1 MVDPYLIMNAT
12 HLQMISEDLDGHYA
26 LANDIEAAETVAWRS
41 GKGFR
46 PIGSSTDPFEG
57 SLDGRN
63 HTVYGLYINDS
74 SILNMGMFAYVDDS
88 GRVSNLRMEGS
99 YVEGENTAGGLA
111 GTNRGTL
118 LNVHFKGEVK
128 GRTRCGGL
136 VGFNTGSVKG
146 CSAMGT
152 VDGSGG
158 SSIGGLIGE
167 GSGGIIEGSYSRSD
181 VRSGGDF
188 VGGLIGKLT
197 SGQVTLCSSSGKA
210 EGGTFTGGL
219 IGYSYSSQVRKSYST
234 SEVYSTKTDIGGLIG
249 FSSSSVFDCYAS
261 GNVTGHGLVGGL
273 VGTSST
279 VTRCYS
285 VGKVTGGSHTGGLI
299 GSGGG
304 APYSFFDNETSG
316 WTTSASGTGRSTAQ
330 MKTSATFASS
340 TWDMVDTWNIIEGE
354 SYPFLREME
363 HEPMFTIERIPP
375 AVEDEPYSFDLFP
388 HVRIFDTPGMIDTL
402 TMSMDPGTD
411 WISISSSGL
420 FTGIPENEHVGS
432 FLLNISAQDSAG
444 RTTRKTFELEV
455 KNVNDPPVITTVPVT
470 SVLQDEE
477 YSLHL
482 EAYDIDPTDDV
493 LTFSLST
500 DAAWLSLDQDYVN
513 GTPTNEDVGVYWVNI
528 TVEDGNEGYDH
539 LNFTL
544 EAVNVNDPPVIIT
557 VPVTSVLQDELYSLR
572 LEAYDIDPTD
582 DVLTFS
588 LSTDAAWLSLD
599 QDYVNGTPTNEDV
612 GVYWVNITVEDGNEG
627 YDHLNFTLEAVNVN
641 DPPVIITVP
650 VTSVLQDELYS
661 LRLEAYDID
670 PVETAFT
677 WELVTD
683 AEWLSLEED
692 LVSGVPTNDDVG
704 RYDLR
709 ITVSDG
715 EGGFDLIEFR
725 LDVIDVNDP
734 PYWVTVPAN
743 STVREGQDYMA
754 ECLALDV
761 DPGDVITY
769 SISSTPS
776 SGITVMSVS
785 GIIRYQDPVPGTY
798 LVNLTAS
805 DGENVIW
812 HLFTLEVEAEET
824 EDIEGQDTEGWDK
837 GILLIACSSLTIS
850 VLLIAVLGLLLFL
863 ILKRRR
869 KGSEDEE

>member
-1 MVDPYLIMNAT
+1 MEDPYLIMNAT

-57 SLDGRN
+57 SLNGRN

-74 SILNMGMFAYVDDS
+74 SIVNVGMFAYVDDS
-88 GRVSNLRMEGS
+88 GRVSNLRMEVS
-99 YVEGENTAGGLA
+99 YVEGENTAGGLT

-118 LNVHFKGEVK
+118 VNVHFIGDVK

-136 VGFNTGSVKG
+136 VGLNTGSMKG

-181 VRSGGDF
+181 VRSAGDH

-197 SGQVTLCSSSGKA
+197 SGQVMLCSSSGKA

-261 GNVTGHGLVGGL
+261 GNVTGTYLVGGL

-316 WTTSASGTGRSTAQ
+316 WTTSASGAGRSTYL
-330 MKTSATFASS
+330 MKSSATFASS

-354 SYPFLREME
+354 SYPFLRETE
-363 HEPMFTIERIPP
+363 HAPVFTIGRIPP
-375 AVEDEPYSFDLFP
+375 AFEDEPYSFDLSP
-388 HVRIFDTPGMIDTL
+388 HVRIFDTPGMIDNF
-402 TMSMDPGTD
+402 TMSMDPGID
-411 WISISSSGL
+411 WISISPGGSLSA
-420 FTGIPENEHVGS
+420 IPENEQVGS
-432 FLLNISAQDSAG
+432 FHININAQDSGG
-444 RTTRKTFELEV
+444 RVTTKTFVLEV
-455 KNVNDPPVITTVPVT
+455 VNVNDPPVITTVPVT

-482 EAYDIDPTDDV
+482 EAYDIDPTGDV
-493 LTFSLST
+493 LAFSVST
-500 DAAWLSLDQDYVN
+500 DADWLSMEGNYLNGTPSNEDVGSYWVNITVEDGNGGWDNLNFTLDVLNVNDPPVITTIPITSVLQDEMYSLHLEAYDMDPTGDILSFSVSTDAGWLSLEGDYLN
-513 GTPTNEDVGVYWVNI
+513 GTPTNDDVGIFCVNV

-544 EAVNVNDPPVIIT
+544 EAMNVNDPPVITTTPI
-557 VPVTSVLQDELYSLR
+557 TSVSQDER
-572 LEAYDIDPTD
+572 
-582 DVLTFS
+582 
-588 LSTDAAWLSLD
+588 
-599 QDYVNGTPTNEDV
+599 
-612 GVYWVNITVEDGNEG
+612 
-627 YDHLNFTLEAVNVN
+627 
-641 DPPVIITVP
+641 
-650 VTSVLQDELYS
+650 YS

-670 PVETAFT
+670 PVETVLT

-683 AEWLSLEED
+683 AEWLSLEDD

-709 ITVSDG
+709 ITVRDG
-715 EGGFDLIEFR
+715 EGGFDIIEFR

-734 PYWVTVPAN
+734 PYWLTVPAN
-743 STVREGQDYMA
+743 ATVREGQDYMA

-785 GIIRYQDPVPGTY
+785 GIIRYQDPAPGTY
-798 LVNLTAS
+798 IVDLTAT
-805 DGENVIW
+805 DGESVIW
-812 HLFTLEVEAEET
+812 HKFTLDVEAEDGEAQDPET
-824 EDIEGQDTEGWDK
+824 WDR
-837 GILLIACSSLTIS
+837 GIILIACSSLTVS
-850 VLLIAVLGLLLFL
+850 VFLIAVVGFLLFL
-863 ILKRRR
+863 ILKSRR
-869 KGSEDEE
+869 KGSKDEE